1 MFVFI
6 QLEET
11 NNTLTKDVDL
21 ITKENSE
28 ISEKLKKQEEGMW
41 CVELEFTCWGMN

>member
-1 MFVFI
+1 M

-21 ITKENSE
+21 ITKENTE
-28 ISEKLKKQEEGMW
+28 ISEKFRKQEEGMS
-41 CVELEFTCWGMN
+41 CLEF